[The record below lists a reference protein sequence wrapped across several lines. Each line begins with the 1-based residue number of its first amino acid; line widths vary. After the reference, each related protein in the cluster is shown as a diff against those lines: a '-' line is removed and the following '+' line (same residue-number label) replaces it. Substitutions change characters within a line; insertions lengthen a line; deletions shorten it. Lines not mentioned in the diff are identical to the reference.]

1 MLFGARF
8 MKDSEPLLF
17 EVAWEVCRQVG
28 GIYTVLSTK
37 AAITSQLWGDRYCL
51 IGPYTTETSPTEF
64 ELLSPTPT
72 LAPVLNKL
80 HDRGMQ
86 IHFGRWLVSG
96 APKVILF
103 DYLSHFDRLNEFR
116 QAVWDE
122 LRIGAPPDDAET
134 NEAMVF
140 GGLVAEFLAEFV
152 ASQPPGRRIVAH
164 FHEWMASVALS
175 LIRKRNLPIATLFTT
190 HATLLGRYISSSRN
204 DFHEQLSSL
213 NPDYES
219 GTRGI
224 YHRYCI
230 ERGAAHVA
238 HVFTTVSKVTADEAE
253 CLLKRRPEVILPN
266 GLRVEKF
273 AALHEFQN
281 LHRQYKETLH
291 EFVRG
296 HFFGSYSFDLNET
309 IYIFTSGRYEYHNK
323 GFDLFIEALWRLN
336 HRLRNQPMQR
346 SVVAFIITKAQ
357 TLRISADVLR
367 AHFMLN
373 ELRDTCETVTRRA
386 GERLF
391 ESTAR
396 GALPD
401 PASLLTPEDL
411 TRLKR
416 MLFSRRDRRLPTV
429 CTHDMAHDD
438 SDPILK
444 HLRHRQ
450 LFNRPEDPVKIVYH
464 PEFITTTN
472 PLFGLEYDQ
481 FVRGCH
487 LGVFPSYYE
496 PWGYTPAECTVMGIP
511 SVCTD
516 LSGFGRFVEQQ
527 VPDHDTH
534 GLFVIKRR
542 NRSDVDA
549 IEQLTDIMFNIAQ
562 LDRRERIS
570 LRNRT
575 EQTSELLDWSSLG
588 RYYEH
593 ARSLALSRAY
603 PEPGSPA

>member
-1 MLFGARF
+1 MRDA
-8 MKDSEPLLF
+8 EPFLF

-37 AAITSQLWGDRYCL
+37 AATTVQHWGDRYCL
-51 IGPYTTETSPTEF
+51 IGPYTSETSPTEF
-64 ELLSPTPT
+64 ELLSPGPALAPT
-72 LAPVLNKL
+72 LGKL

-86 IHFGRWLVSG
+86 VHFGRWLVSG
-96 APKVILF
+96 SPKVLLF
-103 DYLSHFDRLNEFR
+103 DYLSHFDRLNGYR
-116 QAVWDE
+116 QNVWDE

-134 NEAMVF
+134 NDAIVF
-140 GGLVAEFLAEFV
+140 GSLVAEFMAEFV
-152 ASQPPGRRIVAH
+152 ANQPAGRRIVAH
-164 FHEWMASVALS
+164 FHEWMASVALM
-175 LIRKRNLPIATLFTT
+175 LLRRRNVPVATVFTT
-190 HATLLGRYISSSRN
+190 HATLLGRYISASRN
-204 DFHEQLSSL
+204 DFHEQLPWL

-230 ERGAAHVA
+230 ERGAAHGA

-253 CLLKRRPEVILPN
+253 HLLKRRPEVVLPN

-281 LHRQYKETLH
+281 LHRTYKETLH

-323 GFDLFIEALWRLN
+323 GLDLFIEALWRLN
-336 HRLRNQPMQR
+336 HRLRNQPTNR
-346 SVVAFIITKAQ
+346 TVVAFIITKAQ
-357 TLRISADVLR
+357 TMRMSADVLR
-367 AHFMLN
+367 AHFMLQ
-373 ELRDTCETVTRRA
+373 ELRDTCEAITRRA
-386 GERLF
+386 GERIF
-391 ESTAR
+391 ECTAR
-396 GALPD
+396 GSLPD
-401 PASLLTPEDL
+401 PVGLLSPEDF

-416 MLFSRRDRRLPTV
+416 MIYSRRDRRLPTV

-438 SDPILK
+438 SDAILN

-450 LFNRPEDPVKIVYH
+450 LFNRPEDPVKVVYH

-472 PLFGLEYDQ
+472 PLFGMEYDQ

-487 LGVFPSYYE
+487 LGAFPSYYE
-496 PWGYTPAECTVMGIP
+496 PWGYTPAECTVLGIP

-516 LSGFGRFVEQQ
+516 LSGFGTFIDQY
-527 VPDHDTH
+527 VPDHDTR
-534 GLFVIKRR
+534 GLWVIRRR
-542 NRSDVDA
+542 NRGDVDA
-549 IEQLTDIMFNIAQ
+549 IEQLTHIMFNVAQ
-562 LDRRERIS
+562 LDRRERIA

-575 EQTSELLDWSSLG
+575 EQTSDLLDWSSLG
-588 RYYEH
+588 RYYEQ
-593 ARSLALSRAY
+593 ARALAITRAY
-603 PEPGSPA
+603 GEPMPSA